1 MAVPGLRCCARASSS
16 CSKQGLL
23 TAVTSLVEHGP
34 QGMQGFK
41 SCSSQL
47 WSTGSTAVAQE
58 LTFSVAQGIFPDQGS
73 DPSMSPALAGGF
85 FTTEAPE
92 RGLRWEIFLDY
103 LTGPSCSNSVL

>member
-23 TAVTSLVEHGP
+23 AAVTSLVEHGP
-34 QGMQGFK
+34 QGMQA
-41 SCSSQL
+41 SIVAAPRL

-85 FTTEAPE
+85 STIEAPE
-92 RGLRWEIFLDY
+92 LRGLR
-103 LTGPSCSNSVL
+103 